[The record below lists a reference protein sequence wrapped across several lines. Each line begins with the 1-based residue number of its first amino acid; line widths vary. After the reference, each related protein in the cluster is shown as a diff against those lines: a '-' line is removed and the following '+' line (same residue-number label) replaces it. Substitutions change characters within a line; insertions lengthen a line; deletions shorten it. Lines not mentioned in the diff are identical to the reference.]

1 MSVDMLLFKTRFRKT
16 VLVSLTVSLLL
27 FFCSRSGIADDS
39 LQSSIDLLN
48 AVQMTLANQPNIQ
61 LLKHDIDSKTGQL
74 RIEHGRFD
82 TTLGTSLG
90 ESHADIP
97 RSTLDQLLGV
107 QEITDTT
114 QYSIQL
120 TQEFR
125 SGVTIQPGISLNRI
139 YTQEPNYPTEN
150 RARIDFIMT
159 VPLSKSGGRD
169 VTEAG
174 ERVARKAVDISMLRM
189 RHQTSLSVL
198 TAVKAY
204 WHYLAAEKE
213 LQQLSQSESRAENF
227 VRDIRVLIEQDER
240 PPADMEQAQAYLAE
254 KKSARTA
261 GTQNLFE
268 ARQQLGLAIGIPFD
282 QITILPRPTRE
293 FPAPD
298 PDEISSCAAGQ
309 SDAFMPQSL
318 ALRQD
323 YQAMEVQ
330 QEASR
335 ILLNAAR
342 NGLQPKVDLAIRVGY
357 NGLDEGSQMLNT
369 LSALGD
375 NFPGVSVSAGISYKW
390 PFNNNAAYGALMQHQ
405 AEYEQTRI
413 MTDDLSRS
421 IYSSVATALSDLV
434 TSSEQ
439 LAHTQKASSSYKKA
453 VENENIR
460 FKMGVSTVLDRITVE
475 NSMTNA
481 LLQEIAAQ
489 EKFSNALARLRFE
502 TGTLLDITDRE
513 LSVGILNLTTLPSV
527 KHVP

>member
-204 WHYLAAEKE
+204 
-213 LQQLSQSESRAENF
+213 
-227 VRDIRVLIEQDER
+227 
-240 PPADMEQAQAYLAE
+240 
-254 KKSARTA
+254 
-261 GTQNLFE
+261 
-268 ARQQLGLAIGIPFD
+268 
-282 QITILPRPTRE
+282 
-293 FPAPD
+293 
-298 PDEISSCAAGQ
+298 
-309 SDAFMPQSL
+309 
-318 ALRQD
+318 
-323 YQAMEVQ
+323 
-330 QEASR
+330 
-335 ILLNAAR
+335 
-342 NGLQPKVDLAIRVGY
+342 
-357 NGLDEGSQMLNT
+357 
-369 LSALGD
+369 
-375 NFPGVSVSAGISYKW
+375 
-390 PFNNNAAYGALMQHQ
+390 
-405 AEYEQTRI
+405 
-413 MTDDLSRS
+413 
-421 IYSSVATALSDLV
+421 
-434 TSSEQ
+434 
-439 LAHTQKASSSYKKA
+439 
-453 VENENIR
+453 
-460 FKMGVSTVLDRITVE
+460 
-475 NSMTNA
+475 
-481 LLQEIAAQ
+481 
-489 EKFSNALARLRFE
+489 
-502 TGTLLDITDRE
+502 
-513 LSVGILNLTTLPSV
+513 
-527 KHVP
+527 